1 MAFFRINKTQDYT
14 VMSNTHFKERNM
26 SLKAKGLL
34 SQMLSLPD
42 SWDFSVAGL
51 AAINKES
58 VGVIRSTLDE
68 LKKFGYLVVTK
79 KMPNETE
86 SGRIEYVY
94 DIYEQP
100 HNQGALNQCE
110 AKQHQEKQGI
120 EKQYLELQYLE
131 NDRQLITNKKNT
143 KILST
148 YELRTKNIYTSEF
161 EKLWSLYPRKQG
173 KEKAKASFVKARQKG
188 VSYEEIEQGLLN
200 YVDYIKYNKV
210 KAEYIK
216 HGSTWFNQCCWSD
229 TYDINRPITTAD
241 LVDKYDFSEFR

>member
-131 NDRQLITNKKNT
+131 NDIQLIINKRNT
-143 KILST
+143 KKLSK
-148 YELRTKNIYTSEF
+148 YEIITKKKKT
-161 EKLWSLYPRKQG
+161 
-173 KEKAKASFVKARQKG
+173 
-188 VSYEEIEQGLLN
+188 
-200 YVDYIKYNKV
+200 
-210 KAEYIK
+210 
-216 HGSTWFNQCCWSD
+216 
-229 TYDINRPITTAD
+229 
-241 LVDKYDFSEFR
+241 